1 MDNINPSSSQKT
13 IQDSYKLESTSP
25 YKYPNQAPLGE
36 IGDNSTIRT
45 DDTRLL
51 LILINPAYYFLEC
64 VYILYNK
71 GYYLLVVLHNSRV
84 LTYRNYRTLRGAKIA
99 FQKIY
104 RNKAW
109 KEGVKANWIYP
120 YPGNYDLE
128 KEKDAIAASEPLKA
142 YSI

>member
-1 MDNINPSSSQKT
+1 MRT
-13 IQDSYKLESTSP
+13 
-25 YKYPNQAPLGE
+25 GE
-36 IGDNSTIRT
+36 GR
-45 DDTRLL
+45 L

-64 VYILYNK
+64 VYILYKK
-71 GYYLLVVLHNSRV
+71 GYYRLVVLHNSRV

-104 RNKAW
+104 KNKSW
-109 KEGVKANWIYP
+109 KEGVKANWIPP
-120 YPGNYDLE
+120 YPDNCDLL

>member
-1 MDNINPSSSQKT
+1 MGSLNPSSSQKT
-13 IQDSYKLESTSP
+13 FQDSYSYKSTST
-25 YKYPNQAPLGE
+25 YKYSNQSPFGE
-36 IGDNSTIRT
+36 IGAADTIRT
-45 DDTRLL
+45 GDSRL

-64 VYILYNK
+64 VYILYKK
-71 GYYLLVVLHNSRV
+71 GYYRLVVLHNSRV

-104 RNKAW
+104 KNKAW
-109 KEGVKANWIYP
+109 KEGVKANWIPP
-120 YPGNYDLE
+120 YPDNCDLL

>member
-1 MDNINPSSSQKT
+1 MESIIPSSSQKT
-13 IQDSYKLESTSP
+13 FQDPYSYKSVST
-25 YKYPNQAPLGE
+25 YKYPNQSTRGE
-36 IGDNSTIRT
+36 KGAANTIRPGDNG
-45 DDTRLL
+45 L

-64 VYILYNK
+64 AYILFKK
-71 GYYLLVVLHNSRV
+71 GYYRLVVLHNGRV

-104 RNKAW
+104 KNKAW
-109 KEGVKANWIYP
+109 KEGVKASWNSP

-128 KEKDAIAASEPLKA
+128 KEKDAIAANEPLKA